1 MDLKTLSKQA
11 NTGRFPTVEELR
23 ALPILYVL
31 EKANVAYE
39 ERDGVYTAKNPF
51 RHDANPSFDVFGE
64 KLERWGDFAEGS
76 GGDVIDLLQRFAP
89 TLRFVDVKDWAARL
103 LRECKELGW
112 SGPTEGGS
120 RKVFDLSQARSYV
133 HNVLT
138 CFDAYQPVHNLL
150 SSRRF
155 EEDDDY
161 LVLVRPEWLIERFH
175 IGWDGDR
182 LVIPYLGRDGGLR
195 WYKTRRIGGP
205 VRAACGADYDTIFYG
220 EHLDTDPARTVVL
233 CEGESDVWSGTH
245 AAGGEYVFLGLP
257 TGAGSAPAP
266 LAPRLA
272 GRRVILAFDGDP
284 AGRIATRNWMTT
296 LWAQGTET
304 HSIHIPNNRDLASA
318 DMEETVTA
326 LERVRFT

>member
-1 MDLKTLSKQA
+1 MDLKTLSRQA
-11 NTGRFPTVEELR
+11 NTSLFPTIEELR
-23 ALPILYVL
+23 ALPILYVF
-31 EKANVAYE
+31 ERANVAYE

-51 RHDANPSFDVFGE
+51 RYDANPSFDVFGE

-89 TLRFVDVKDWAARL
+89 ELRFVDVKDWAARL
-103 LRECKELGW
+103 LRECKESGW
-112 SGPTEGGS
+112 SGPTTGGG
-120 RKVFDLSQARSYV
+120 RRAFDLGKARAYV
-133 HNVLT
+133 DNVLSG
-138 CFDAYQPVHNLL
+138 FDAHEPLFDFL
-150 SSRRF
+150 TGR
-155 EEDDDY
+155 DDY
-161 LVLVRPEWLIERFH
+161 LTEISCNWLIEHFR

-182 LVIPYLGRDGGLR
+182 LVIPYLDRGGALR
-195 WYKTRRIGGP
+195 WYKTRRLDGP
-205 VRAACGADYDTIFYG
+205 VRAACGAGYDTLFYG

-257 TGAGSAPAP
+257 TGAGSAPTL
-266 LAPRLA
+266 LAPRLT

-284 AGRIATRNWMTT
+284 AGRAATCTWMAA

-304 HSIHIPNNRDLASA
+304 HSAHIPNHRDLTSA
-318 DMEETVTA
+318 DPAETWAA

>member
-11 NTGRFPTVEELR
+11 YAGALFPTVEELR

-39 ERDGVYTAKNPF
+39 ERGDVYTAKNPF
-51 RHDANPSFDVFGE
+51 RFDVNPSFDVFGE

-89 TLRFVDVKDWAARL
+89 ELRFVDVKDWAARL
-103 LRECKELGW
+103 LRECAASGW

-138 CFDAYQPVHNLL
+138 CFDAEEPLGDFL
-150 SSRRF
+150 SSRT
-155 EEDDDY
+155 DY
-161 LVLVRPEWLIERFH
+161 LYNISHHWLIDHFR

-182 LVIPYLGRDGGLR
+182 LVIPYLGQDGGLR
-195 WYKTRRIGGP
+195 WYKTRRPDGP
-205 VRAACGADYDTIFYG
+205 VRAACGAGYDSIFYG
-220 EHLDTDPARTVVL
+220 EHLDTDPVRTVVL

-257 TGAGSAPAP
+257 TGAGSALAP

-284 AGRIATRNWMTT
+284 AGRTATRNWMTA

-304 HSIHIPNNRDLASA
+304 HSIHVPNNRDLASA
-318 DMEETVTA
+318 DMGETVTA
-326 LERVRFT
+326 LERVRFS